1 MTKDDKP
8 GRQYNSGHSWGLP
21 EQSPGGPTD
30 EDAYLVISETLPD
43 TWASQEKCERVG
55 ADTLGQRSRIPMLSK
70 ASCYG
75 SQEGG
80 IVVYT
85 LLYLKWITSTDLLYS
100 TWNFAQCCMAAWM
113 QGGWGRMCTYIYIY
127 MAEFLCCPPETITTL
142 LIDYACVGECSLR
155 RFSCV
160 QLCATLW
167 TVAHQAPL
175 SMGFSKQEYWSV
187 LPCPP
192 QSVVLQYKIK
202 NSNGKKKSTVNLDN
216 TFTCGSVK
224 PGTCI
229 CIIYLWSSTDAPKL
243 L

>member
-8 GRQYNSGHSWGLP
+8 GRQYNSGHFWGLP

-113 QGGWGRMCTYIYIY
+113 QGGWGRMCTYIYMCIY
-127 MAEFLCCPPETITTL
+127 IYGWVPLLSTWNYHNIVNRLCMRGWVL
-142 LIDYACVGECSLR
+142 AKAL
-155 RFSCV
+155 
-160 QLCATLW
+160 QLCPTLCDSMDCSPPGSS
-167 TVAHQAPL
+167 VHEILQARILECVTMP
-175 SMGFSKQEYWSV
+175 SSISCTPIQNKKFKW
-187 LPCPP
+187 
-192 QSVVLQYKIK
+192 
-202 NSNGKKKSTVNLDN
+202 KKKIN
-216 TFTCGSVK
+216 C
-224 PGTCI
+224 
-229 CIIYLWSSTDAPKL
+229 
-243 L
+243 